1 MISSVWSRLHRKRRN
16 ISCWCV
22 RSGGLTKR
30 DRQITARRKNTHRQW
45 KRKKNSHRHE
55 QTNRRGGGSVF
66 MTPHSHLDHFH
77 AHVRT
82 QGSEKRAL
90 QTTHCW
96 ADLFKSQELC
106 LSFPYILLTETFG
119 SERRCFL
126 FFFLNCLLYA
136 YVHTWRPRACA
147 KSQDSST

>member
-1 MISSVWSRLHRKRRN
+1 MCDQKCAGKGGTFHSGVSHLGVSLKRH
-16 ISCWCV
+16 
-22 RSGGLTKR
+22 G
-30 DRQITARRKNTHRQW
+30 QITARRKNTHRQW
-45 KRKKNSHRHE
+45 KRNNRHIWE
-55 QTNRRGGGSVF
+55 QTNRPGGGSVF

-82 QGSEKRAL
+82 QGSKKRSV
-90 QTTHCW
+90 QTTHCR
-96 ADLFKSQELC
+96 AYLFKSQELC

-126 FFFLNCLLYA
+126 FFLLNCLLYA

-147 KSQDSST
+147 KSQDSSA